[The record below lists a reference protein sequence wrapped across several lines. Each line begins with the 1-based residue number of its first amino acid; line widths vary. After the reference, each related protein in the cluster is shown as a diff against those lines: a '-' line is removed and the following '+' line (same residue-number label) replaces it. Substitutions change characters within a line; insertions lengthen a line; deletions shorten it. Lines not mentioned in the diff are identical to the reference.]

1 MVVLRLEILPLY
13 KFPVMWMLPRNTWGS
28 QVPQLNHWALVYTQL
43 SNIATGPGQQLAVHY
58 EEDSNCVLYGGKLN
72 ISVRHQI
79 SENGVIVN
87 LRCSDVLCW
96 VIQIVVKAFAGLLR
110 TLYSKRQTEQRVM
123 VIHTVQ
129 SCFTVCLIFT
139 WHTESE
145 SMTAPSLS

>member
-1 MVVLRLEILPLY
+1 MRFCLCISSQWCGCCLGTHEAARFHSLTTEHLSTHNCQILPQDQ
-13 KFPVMWMLPRNTWGS
+13 GS
-28 QVPQLNHWALVYTQL
+28 SLL
-43 SNIATGPGQQLAVHY
+43 STMKRTV
-58 EEDSNCVLYGGKLN
+58 

-79 SENGVIVN
+79 SENDVIEN

-110 TLYSKRQTEQRVM
+110 TPYSKRQTEQRVM